1 MDDYLSVY
9 DNADQ
14 VKDNTGGVRYMPI
27 EKKSVG
33 IPDYQPLQQNSKS
46 GKTLKHIQQNQKR
59 MITVIVLLGLLL
71 LLVIIVGSTLVSV
84 GWIKLTAKSESN
96 YFQNCKHENTSCT
109 LSKLEWRY
117 YNTIQSFYYIQSNCT
132 TEGLILHMKVSQ
144 ILSQL

>member
-1 MDDYLSVY
+1 MDNYISDY

-14 VKDNTGGVRYMPI
+14 VKDNTSGVRYMPI

-33 IPDYQPLQQNSKS
+33 IPDYQPLQQNNKS

-59 MITVIVLLGLLL
+59 MITVIAVLGLLL

-84 GWIKLTAKSESN
+84 GWSKLSAKSESN
-96 YFQNCKHENTSCT
+96 NFQNCKQENTSCK
-109 LSKLEWRY
+109 LSSWL
-117 YNTIQSFYYIQSNCT
+117 IFILPNCT
-132 TEGLILHMKVSQ
+132 TEGLDLHKKVSQ